1 MQRRRFY
8 ERLPP
13 PIDYIF
19 LLVYRSSF
27 DFFSDGGA
35 WKWKGTLKMEDF
47 WRDFFDFFLAK
58 RKRELIGMYCLLELN
73 LRQRYSIYNKRF
85 IEEEQE
91 SW

>member
-1 MQRRRFY
+1 MKGDIKDGRR
-8 ERLPP
+8 
-13 PIDYIF
+13 
-19 LLVYRSSF
+19 S
-27 DFFSDGGA
+27 
-35 WKWKGTLKMEDF
+35 F

-91 SW
+91 S